1 MSNPGNT
8 DRQTESRRSK
18 LAWRR
23 VVVVIAMMMIIMDYD
38 DDGGQDDF
46 GPWDDGRIVEIG
58 WTGQVSWL

>member
-1 MSNPGNT
+1 M
-8 DRQTESRRSK
+8 
-18 LAWRR
+18 
-23 VVVVIAMMMIIMDYD
+23 VVVVMMMIIMDYD